1 MIKLQFFDWDN
12 SYLDV
17 EDELNINSDIADFLV
32 EHVPDIQLEATD
44 NQFDLDNNWIFWF
57 SSINEE
63 KAIKAIYDILV
74 SMIKSDSRMHFSIN
88 LE

>member
-1 MIKLQFFDWDN
+1 MIKLQFFDWDS

-17 EDELNINSDIADFLV
+17 EDELNMNSDIADFLV

-44 NQFDLDNNWIFWF
+44 NQFDLENNWIFWF

-74 SMIKSDSRMHFSIN
+74 FMIKSDSRVHFSIN

>member
-1 MIKLQFFDWDN
+1 MIKLQFFDWDS

-17 EDELNINSDIADFLV
+17 EDELNMNSDIADFLV

-44 NQFDLDNNWIFWF
+44 NQFDLENNWIFWF

-74 SMIKSDSRMHFSIN
+74 AMIQSDSRMHFSIN